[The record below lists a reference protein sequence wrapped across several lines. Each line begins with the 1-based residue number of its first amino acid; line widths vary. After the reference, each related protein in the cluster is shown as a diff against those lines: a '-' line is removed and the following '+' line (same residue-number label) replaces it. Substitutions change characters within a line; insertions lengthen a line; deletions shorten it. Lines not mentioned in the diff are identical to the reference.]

1 MAVIEVDSPTVHEL
15 RRTKGY
21 PSIDGGVCA
30 PRGFEVAGIR
40 CGIKRKRRD
49 IALLVCSTGQD
60 AVCAGVFTQN
70 VVRAPSVDR
79 NVAILKNSPFI
90 RAVVVNAGNANAGN
104 GQKGEDD
111 NAAMAALAAQALG
124 VPSSAILT
132 ASTGVIG
139 TALPMGLLT
148 HGIAD
153 AAKALATGPEAA
165 ANAAEAILTTDTFV
179 KQMAVAVR
187 LPESGAEIRIGGMSK
202 GSGMIAPNM
211 ATMLGF
217 LTTDAAISPAL
228 LDRALRSAVDVSF
241 NCLTVDGDTSTND
254 SCFLMSSGAAG
265 NAPIDADGPDFAVFA
280 DALTHVCIYLAKEVA
295 RDGEG
300 ATKLVTVR
308 VANAPSDTDARKVAK
323 TIAESPLVKTALF
336 GNDPNWGRIL
346 AAAGRAGVPFDPKR
360 ATADLAGT
368 RIFADGTPTRF
379 DGPAL
384 SRAMSAKEVDIVVDL
399 GTDGGGGATVYTCD
413 FSYDYV
419 KINAEYHT

>member
-1 MAVIEVDSPTVHEL
+1 MALGSTV
-15 RRTKGY
+15 GY

-30 PRGFEVAGIR
+30 ARGFVVGGVR

-49 IALLVCSTGQD
+49 VALLACSTGED

-70 VVRAPSVDR
+70 VVRAPCVDR
-79 NVAILKNSPFI
+79 NVALLAQSPFI

-104 GQKGEDD
+104 GQRGEDD
-111 NAAMAALAAQALG
+111 NAAMAGLAAKALG
-124 VPSSAILT
+124 VPGDAVLT

-139 TALPMGLLT
+139 TALPMELLT
-148 HGIAD
+148 VGIAEVG
-153 AAKALATGPEAA
+153 KALTASAEAA
-165 ANAAEAILTTDTFV
+165 AHAAEAILTTDTFT
-179 KQMAVAVR
+179 KQMAVSVR
-187 LPESGAEIRIGGMSK
+187 LPESGVEVRIGGMSK

-211 ATMLGF
+211 ATMLAF

-228 LDRALRSAVDVSF
+228 LHQSLREAVDVSF

-254 SCFLMSSGAAG
+254 SCFLLASGAAG
-265 NAPIDADGPDFAVFA
+265 NPTMTEQGGDFAAFT

-308 VANAPSDTDARKVAK
+308 VLRAPDDSAARRVAK

-368 RIFADGTPTRF
+368 RIFAQGTPTRF

-384 SRAMSAKEVDIVVDL
+384 SKAMGAKEVEIVVDL
-399 GTDGGGGATVYTCD
+399 GTSGTGTGTVYTCD

-419 KINAEYHT
+419 RINAEYHT